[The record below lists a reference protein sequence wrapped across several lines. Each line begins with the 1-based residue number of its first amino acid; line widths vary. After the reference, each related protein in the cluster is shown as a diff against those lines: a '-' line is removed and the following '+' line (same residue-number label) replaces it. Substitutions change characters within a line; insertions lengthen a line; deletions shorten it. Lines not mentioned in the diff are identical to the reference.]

1 MKQKVDNKTPVV
13 GPVERGGRVQAQ
25 ATKNASASMLQDI
38 KGVNRMKKDVVK
50 RDGKTIGMKIPR
62 AQFAGTLQVGDSSL
76 PCYVLEGGK
85 RVFSTRGMLES
96 LGYKANAN
104 PQGVFHASAIQPYM
118 LAGGD
123 PYDGE
128 QVVEFIT
135 DRGSRAHGFDVEKF
149 MDICHVYSQALEGGG
164 LTGRNLE
171 AAMKANA
178 IIRAC
183 SKIGIIALVDEATGY
198 QYARA
203 EDALQFKLKLYL
215 AEEMRAWEKTFPD
228 DLWIEFARLTQ
239 WDGQPTKN
247 RPRYCKYIKENKPKP
262 QKGQNYHQWFNADIG
277 MKRLIEHINRVIGMA
292 QGCDTMHELKLKMHR
307 RYGRG
312 PIQLELFMEKND
324 NAPEAATKINMPFD
338 EAMKRIANVPASKK

>member
-1 MKQKVDNKTPVV
+1 
-13 GPVERGGRVQAQ
+13 
-25 ATKNASASMLQDI
+25 
-38 KGVNRMKKDVVK
+38 MKKDAG
-50 RDGKTIGMKIPR
+50 RQDSKTIGKKIPR

-76 PCYVLEGGK
+76 PCYVLEGGQ
-85 RVFSTRGMLES
+85 RIFSTRGILES

-104 PQGVFHASAIQPYM
+104 PQGVFHASTIQPYM
-118 LAGGD
+118 LAAGD
-123 PYDGE
+123 PFDSE

-135 DRGSRAHGFDVEKF
+135 DRGSRARGFDVEKF
-149 MDICHVYSQALEGGG
+149 MDICHVYSEALEGGG

-203 EDALQFKLKLYL
+203 ENALQFKLKLYL
-215 AEEMRAWEKTFPD
+215 AEEMRQWEKTFPD

-247 RPRYCKYIKENKPKP
+247 RPRYWGYLVMDLIYRYLDPEIAKYIKENKPKP

-292 QGCDTMHELKLKMHR
+292 QGCDTMHELKQKMHR
-307 RYGRG
+307 RYSKG
-312 PIQLELFMEKND
+312 PIQLELFMEKSD
-324 NAPEAATKINMPFD
+324 NAPEAATKIDMPFD
-338 EAMKRIANVPASKK
+338 EAMKKIVTAAPPKN